1 MASSDLI
8 LEISE
13 PKRKAAGNSSG
24 IADASQRR
32 ADRAIMSSA
41 LMMAADA
48 FAVLVALVV
57 SLHLGIHKLP
67 SSAGFLHPIPL
78 VGISTSGGLGYL
90 AWFIVTL
97 LVVSWHYGLYGPLQL
112 RSALHEQRM
121 TAQACLTAGLLLS
134 GGLYLTQ
141 GYHVSRSVVVFLVCF
156 TAVILCSRRF
166 IARTMTYRQ
175 YERGVNTRNLVILGA
190 NHISVAL
197 RNHIAHRTH
206 LGYAFC
212 GFVHFSEAPSGLDA
226 VRKEDLG
233 SIDQLRQLARQHFID
248 ELVIAEPCSVEQVI
262 SILEEARE
270 MDIDVRV
277 MPGYYESVTADAPIE
292 YLGNFPVVALHRGHV
307 PVFAMALKRIFDIV
321 LSLSALIAAAPIMA
335 AMAIAIRLEDD
346 GPVFYISERVGKKGC
361 VFPCFKF
368 RTMVQDADGIK
379 AKLTAQNERSGILF
393 KMKNDPRITRVGRFL
408 RKYSLDELPQLFNV
422 LQGDM
427 SIVGPRP
434 PISSE
439 VARYEIDHFRRLEV
453 LPGLT
458 GLWQVRARQDP
469 SFERYIALD
478 TAYVENWSFWL
489 DLKIILLTA
498 SAIVRGTG
506 A

>member
-8 LEISE
+8 RDLTSSE
-13 PKRKAAGNSSG
+13 RKTRVVAMAAAEGSS
-24 IADASQRR
+24 RR
-32 ADRAIMSSA
+32 AGRAIVSSA
-41 LMMAADA
+41 LMMTSDVV
-48 FAVLVALVV
+48 AVLLAVIV
-57 SLHLGIHKLP
+57 SLYLGAHTPSATSGFGHLMSG
-67 SSAGFLHPIPL
+67 

-90 AWFIVTL
+90 VWFIVTL

-134 GGLYLTQ
+134 GGLYLTE
-141 GYHVSRSVVVFLVCF
+141 GYHVSRSLVLFLVCF
-156 TAVILCSRRF
+156 TAFILCGRRL
-166 IARTMTYRQ
+166 IARVITYRE
-175 YERGVNTRNLVILGA
+175 YERGVNTRNIVILGS
-190 NHISVAL
+190 NHISLAL
-197 RNHIAHRTH
+197 KEHISHRIH
-206 LGYAFC
+206 LGYNFR
-212 GFVHFSEAPSGLDA
+212 GFVTLPGADGTREG
-226 VRKEDLG
+226 VLG
-233 SIDQLRQLARQHFID
+233 GIDQIRQLAKQHFID

-270 MDIDVRV
+270 IDMDVRV
-277 MPGYYESVTADAPIE
+277 LPGYYESVTSDAPIE
-292 YLGNFPVVALHRGHV
+292 YLGDFPVVALHRGHV
-307 PVFAMALKRIFDIV
+307 PVFAMALKRVFDIA
-321 LSLSALIAAAPIMA
+321 LSLFALLLAAPVMV
-335 AMAIAIRLEDD
+335 AMAIAIRLEDG
-346 GPVFYISERVGKKGC
+346 GPVFYVSERVGKKGTTFGC
-361 VFPCFKF
+361 YKF
-368 RTMVQDADGIK
+368 RSMVLNADKIK
-379 AKLTAQNERSGILF
+379 AELASQNERGGGILF
-393 KMKNDPRITRVGRFL
+393 KMKNDPRITKVGRFL

-427 SIVGPRP
+427 SVVGPRP
-434 PISSE
+434 PIASE
-439 VARYEIDHFRRLEV
+439 VAKYEIDHFRRLEV

-498 SAIVRGTG
+498 SAVLRGTG

>member
-8 LEISE
+8 GDLTRHD
-13 PKRKAAGNSSG
+13 RKAKVVRMAATESG
-24 IADASQRR
+24 SRR
-32 ADRAIMSSA
+32 AGHAIVSSA
-41 LMMAADA
+41 LMMTSDVV
-48 FAVLVALVV
+48 AVLLALVV
-57 SLHLGIHKLP
+57 SLYLGAHPASTPYGLSHLI
-67 SSAGFLHPIPL
+67 AG

-97 LVVSWHYGLYGPLQL
+97 LVVSWHYDLYGPLQL

-134 GGLYLTQ
+134 GGLYLTE
-141 GYHVSRSVVVFLVCF
+141 GYHVSRSLVLFLVCF
-156 TAVILCSRRF
+156 TAVILCARRLV
-166 IARTMTYRQ
+166 ARMIVYRE
-175 YERGVNTRNLVILGA
+175 YERGVNTRNLIILGS

-197 RNHIAHRTH
+197 KEHVSHRIH
-206 LGYAFC
+206 LGYTFR
-212 GFVHFSEAPSGLDA
+212 GFVNLPGSTTAASEES
-226 VRKEDLG
+226 LG
-233 SIDQLRQLARQHFID
+233 GIDQIRQIAKQHFID
-248 ELVIAEPCSVEQVI
+248 ELVIAEPCSVDQVI

-270 MDIDVRV
+270 IDIDVRV
-277 MPGYYESVTADAPIE
+277 LPGYYESVTADAPIE
-292 YLGNFPVVALHRGHV
+292 YLGDFPVVALHRGHV
-307 PVFAMALKRIFDIV
+307 PVFALALKRVFDIA
-321 LSLSALIAAAPIMA
+321 LSLGALIAAAPIMI
-335 AMAIAIRLEDD
+335 AMAIAIRLEDG
-346 GPVFYISERVGKKGC
+346 GPVFYTSERVGKKGT
-361 VFPCFKF
+361 VFPCYKF
-368 RTMVQDADGIK
+368 RSMVLNAEQIK
-379 AKLTAQNERSGILF
+379 AQLAAQNERAGILF
-393 KMKNDPRITRVGRFL
+393 KMKDDPRITRVGRFL

-427 SIVGPRP
+427 SVVGPRP
-434 PISSE
+434 PIASE
-439 VARYEIDHFRRLEV
+439 VAKYEIDHFRRLEV

-498 SAIVRGTG
+498 SAVMRGTG